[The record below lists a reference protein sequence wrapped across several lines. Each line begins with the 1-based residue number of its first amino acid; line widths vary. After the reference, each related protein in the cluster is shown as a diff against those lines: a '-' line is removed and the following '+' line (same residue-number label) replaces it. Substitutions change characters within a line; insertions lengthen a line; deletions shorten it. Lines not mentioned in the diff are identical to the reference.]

1 MFWLV
6 CIKRRKKNESQ
17 YCANKTVLFMREA
30 CILCG
35 PKKNFLGC
43 TWLYT
48 GQGRS
53 GGAGDPG
60 GQDD

>member
-1 MFWLV
+1 
-6 CIKRRKKNESQ
+6 
-17 YCANKTVLFMREA
+17 MREA